1 MSLFDSAHKAANNQ
15 INSATAY
22 EDNISL
28 LSAAELPES
37 FTLEDLYRDLLSDE
51 RNGKNDEDLRD
62 ALVLASCLE
71 QTERLSRQ
79 DGDEDWRGKIEVWL
93 VKEALPDGKV
103 FTVDES
109 LGKYADF
116 KKYPANSSTDDKT
129 PEKELKA
136 KQYRYKYTLL
146 LTSLSNILS
155 LRVSPT
161 TPPSDPTLLSLICYT
176 SPKAPWNT
184 SQSHTLSTTL
194 LAPHK
199 EYLESP
205 AFLITYLLQTFIKPL
220 FSHAPRPTTITPAAR
235 KAASS
240 SAPPRHFDFREN
252 HPENQPWRSGVPY
265 AMIVLEWIVGN
276 IDPSL
281 LRSTAFP
288 LLIPPLLTLL
298 DSPSN
303 SIRMQALS
311 LLLPLFPKLSAPLL
325 TQTGL
330 ASVFQDAISPIC
342 LFLPSLTP
350 LEDSVRLLPRAYEV
364 LWGLGGVLF
373 EDSEVPVIASNEKMK
388 EKQKEKQKERIKF
401 YTTILQHSLLPSFL
415 STQDSPQL
423 LLILLPALST
433 LVQKLGIYTVKYLK
447 DIIPLLASILLNPLW
462 LISVQEVVIQTLW
475 TLREVMLVGWM
486 RIGRREWRLRVLE
499 GLVGVGGGVRREEGE
514 LEREGGKGGERETKK
529 KVLEDVKHEIRE
541 TAKVFIVAVRASDD
555 KEIREEFEDEL
566 RDVVKADERLGYIF
580 AVVE

>member
-1 MSLFDSAHKAANNQ
+1 M
-15 INSATAY
+15 
-22 EDNISL
+22 
-28 LSAAELPES
+28 ELPES
-37 FTLEDLYRDLLSDE
+37 YTLEDLYRDLVSD
-51 RNGKNDEDLRD
+51 GKSGQNDEDLRD

-79 DGDEDWRGKIEVWL
+79 VGDEDWRGKIEGWL
-93 VKEALPDGKV
+93 TKEALPDGKV

-109 LGKYADF
+109 L
-116 KKYPANSSTDDKT
+116 DDVT
-129 PEKELKA
+129 PEKEVKA

-146 LTSLSNILS
+146 LTSLSYILS
-155 LRVSPT
+155 LRPSPT
-161 TPPSDPTLLSLICYT
+161 AIPSDPTLLSLICYT
-176 SPKAPWNT
+176 SPHAPWNT

-199 EYLESP
+199 EYLQSSN
-205 AFLITYLLQTFIKPL
+205 FLIAYLLQGFIKPL
-220 FSHAPRPTTITPAAR
+220 FSKAARPATITPAAR
-235 KAASS
+235 KAAPS

-252 HPENQPWRSGVPY
+252 DPANQPWRSGVPY
-265 AMIVLEWIVGN
+265 AMIVLDWIVGN
-276 IDPSL
+276 IDPPL

-303 SIRMQALS
+303 SIRMQTLS
-311 LLLPLFPKLSAPLL
+311 LLPALFSRLSAPLL

-350 LEDSVRLLPRAYEV
+350 LEDSVRLLPRAYEA
-364 LWGLGGVLF
+364 LWALGAVLF
-373 EDSEVPVIASNEKMK
+373 GGDEVPVLVLGKEKMK
-388 EKQKEKQKERIKF
+388 EKQKEKEKERIKY
-401 YTTILQHSLLPSFL
+401 YTSILQQALLPSFL

-423 LLILLPALST
+423 LLILLPTLST
-433 LVQKLGIYTVKYLK
+433 LAQKLGIYTVKYLK
-447 DIIPLLASILLNPLW
+447 DVIPLLTGILLNPLW
-462 LISVQEVVIQTLW
+462 LVSVQEVVVRALR

-499 GLVGVGGGVRREEGE
+499 GLVGVGGGVGREEGE
-514 LEREGGKGGERETKK
+514 LEREGEEREREKK
-529 KVLEDVKHEIRE
+529 GKVLEEIKREIRE

-555 KEIREEFEDEL
+555 TEIREEFEEEL
-566 RDVVKADERLGYIF
+566 REVVKADERLGYIF